1 MGTGP
6 GTRRAD
12 GAGLGHAGGVFL
24 LLPLVLAGP
33 ALGLADVVVRLSRYG
48 PLGWGAA
55 AALLVALSWSS
66 RALLSAVRT
75 WWASTA

>member
-1 MGTGP
+1 M
-6 GTRRAD
+6 
-12 GAGLGHAGGVFL
+12 GHAERVFL

-48 PLGWGAA
+48 PLGWVAA
-55 AALLVALSWSS
+55 AGLLVAVFWSLRAS
-66 RALLSAVRT
+66 LRALRT